1 MSENS
6 NIYYDIRK
14 KLGLSRE
21 KVYFPTGENHL
32 HGLSEPVSRRMRT
45 TLTETVPLNLI
56 SNNC

>member
-1 MSENS
+1 MFYCRNEEL
-6 NIYYDIRK
+6 RK
-14 KLGLSRE
+14 LNKRY
-21 KVYFPTGENHL
+21 VYFPTGENHL